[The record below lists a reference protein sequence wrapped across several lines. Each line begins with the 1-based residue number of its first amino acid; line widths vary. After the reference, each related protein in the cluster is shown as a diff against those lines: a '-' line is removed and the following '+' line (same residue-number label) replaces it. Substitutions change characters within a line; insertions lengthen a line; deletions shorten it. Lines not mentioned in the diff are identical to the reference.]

1 MMTRK
6 LGVGRVMQGVTFKF
20 RGVLPLRR
28 RVLML
33 MPVWLA
39 ALLLFGCS
47 DAPSQGWQIAERGG
61 LMSASLDGEAGR
73 VLAGSVGHGGSL
85 WRLSDGARL
94 YDWNHVDD
102 DHSLLVATAF
112 SPDGSLAATAERN
125 SIAVWRTDTGQALGM
140 WRTEA
145 GVRSLALSG
154 DGRWLLAGLFDGVA
168 MLIDLRLR
176 QPAGRIQ
183 HRFVV
188 NTVALD
194 GAGRLAVT
202 GSDDGAVQVW
212 NIADGSE
219 RLAWRYP
226 SGVSTVALSA
236 DGRLVYAGRQHGKGE
251 IRDVDS
257 GQVLSQI
264 GHDRSTIVSARF
276 SADGR
281 RLLTGLPAGELILW
295 DVASGAQLARWQAPR
310 GQLWYPTARVP
321 LDVALDERSG
331 RVVAVFS
338 DGAVLA
344 WPL

>member
-1 MMTRK
+1 MS
-6 LGVGRVMQGVTFKF
+6 GWMQ
-20 RGVLPLRR
+20 
-28 RVLML
+28 RVLAVVAL
-33 MPVWLA
+33 VALA
-39 ALLLFGCS
+39 ACS
-47 DAPSQGWQIAERGG
+47 DAPSQTWQVAERGG
-61 LMSASLDGEAGR
+61 LITASIDTEGGR
-73 VLAGSVGHGGSL
+73 VLAGSVAHGGSL

-94 YDWNHVDD
+94 YDWNHEEDA
-102 DHSLLVATAF
+102 HSVLVAAAF
-112 SPDGSLAATAERN
+112 SPDGGLAATAERN
-125 SIAVWRTDTGQALGM
+125 GIVAWRTDNGQPAGF

-168 MLIDLRLR
+168 MLVDLRVG

-212 NIADGSE
+212 NIEDGTE

-226 SGVSTVALSA
+226 SGVSTVAISP
-236 DGRLVYAGRQHGKGE
+236 DSRLVYAGRQHGKGE
-251 IRDVDS
+251 IRDIDGGRV
-257 GQVLSQI
+257 VSQI
-264 GHDRSTIVSARF
+264 GHDRGTIVAARF

-281 RLLTGLPAGELILW
+281 RLLTGLPAGRLILW
-295 DVASGAQLARWQAPR
+295 DVNSGTQLRQWVAPR
-310 GQLWYPTARVP
+310 AAIWYPTALVP
-321 LDVALDERSG
+321 LDVAFDERGG
-331 RVVAVFS
+331 RVLGVFS
-338 DGAVLA
+338 DGSVMA